1 MPRNSSKLERQQSGN
16 AWPHI
21 EKLSFTI
28 PEVAQVSG
36 LGRTSI
42 YDAIKTGALKSV
54 RVCGRR
60 LVLRPDLEAFLSAG
74 REAAEAP
81 PSPDDDEERPKK

>member
-1 MPRNSSKLERQQSGN
+1 MPRYSSKLERQQDGN
-16 AWPHI
+16 ARSNL

-42 YDAIKTGALKSV
+42 YGAINSGALKSV

-60 LVLRPDLEAFLSAG
+60 LVLRPDLEAFLTSG
-74 REAAEAP
+74 R
-81 PSPDDDEERPKK
+81 

>member
-1 MPRNSSKLERQQSGN
+1 MPRYSSKLEQQQDGN
-16 AWPHI
+16 VRPNP

-28 PEVAQVSG
+28 PETCAASG

-42 YDAIKTGALKSV
+42 YGAINSGALKSV

-60 LVLRPDLEAFLSAG
+60 LVLRPDLEAFLTSG
-74 REAAEAP
+74 R
-81 PSPDDDEERPKK
+81 

>member
-1 MPRNSSKLERQQSGN
+1 MPRHGLMLDRQQNGSARPN
-16 AWPHI
+16 P

-28 PEVAQVSG
+28 LETCAATG

-42 YDAIKTGALKSV
+42 YDAINSGALKSV

-60 LVLRPDLEAFLSAG
+60 LVLRPDLEAFLTSG
-74 REAAEAP
+74 R
-81 PSPDDDEERPKK
+81 